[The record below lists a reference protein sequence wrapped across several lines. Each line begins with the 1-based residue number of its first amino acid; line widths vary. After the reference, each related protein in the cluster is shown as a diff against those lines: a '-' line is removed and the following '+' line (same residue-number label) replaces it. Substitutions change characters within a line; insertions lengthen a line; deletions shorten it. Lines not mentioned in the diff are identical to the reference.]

1 MYDSIF
7 YLIFSYNSET
17 YRSEESLIANIVLQ
31 RLPTPVTTPAPVS
44 TPAPATILTPATT
57 QPICV
62 ITKPIPYITP
72 PTPHSVMSSTSSNL
86 PMRKMTRS
94 AARTN
99 REHCCNVCS
108 TTFNSLEEL
117 QFHLEV
123 FHLCI
128 KPTVVPP
135 IDSQSCPHC
144 GGNKFSNIVTH
155 LSRFHTKK

>member
-31 RLPTPVTTPAPVS
+31 RLPTP
-44 TPAPATILTPATT
+44 ILTPATT

-62 ITKPIPYITP
+62 ITQPIPYITP
-72 PTPHSVMSSTSSNL
+72 PIPHSVMSSTSSNL

-123 FHLCI
+123 FHLGI
-128 KPTVVPP
+128 KPNVVPP
-135 IDSQSCPHC
+135 IDPQPCPHC